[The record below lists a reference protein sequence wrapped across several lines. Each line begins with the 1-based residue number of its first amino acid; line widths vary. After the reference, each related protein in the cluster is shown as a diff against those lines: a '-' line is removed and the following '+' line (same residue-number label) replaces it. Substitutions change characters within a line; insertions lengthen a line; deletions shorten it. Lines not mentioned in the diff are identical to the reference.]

1 VKDVAKFPVYN
12 VSYYGVFGLGANIL
26 IEYLS
31 PICPLKPDMF
41 NVASL
46 NVDENGRS
54 YNAEAVI
61 CIDGEIRT
69 IGSIPI
75 TPPICKGLYVVISP
89 EPNVL
94 SCNV

>member
-26 IEYLS
+26 MEYLS
-31 PICPLKPDMF
+31 PICPRKPDIF

-61 CIDGEIRT
+61 CIDGEILI

>member
-1 VKDVAKFPVYN
+1 VKDAAKFPEYDAT
-12 VSYYGVFGLGANIL
+12 YYGVFGLGANIL
-26 IEYLS
+26 MEYLS
-31 PICPLKPDMF
+31 PICPLKPEIF
-41 NVASL
+41 NAASL
-46 NVDENGRS
+46 NVEVKGRS

-61 CIDGEIRT
+61 CTDGETLT